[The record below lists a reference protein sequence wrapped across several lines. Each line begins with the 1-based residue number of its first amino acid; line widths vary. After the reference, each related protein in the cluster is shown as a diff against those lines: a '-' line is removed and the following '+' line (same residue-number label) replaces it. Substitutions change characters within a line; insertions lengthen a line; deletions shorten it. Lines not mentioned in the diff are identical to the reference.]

1 MVENANIGWYQNT
14 SPSYKNEHW
23 RVEQKYG
30 ERLPD
35 ADWYRW
41 RDERVLQEIYRY
53 GSYIEYWMENG
64 LRCDPISYNTINQEL
79 WEVLTHPKPAKR
91 VEEVHI
97 CHKMS
102 SPTNPAID
110 MVVAPEEVKVYVD
123 HGDFLSICAEAKE
136 TGWWSM
142 APPSYMAVCDPL
154 CKTITNSCR

>member
-53 GSYIEYWMENG
+53 GNYIEYWMENG

-136 TGWWSM
+136 TG
-142 APPSYMAVCDPL
+142 
-154 CKTITNSCR
+154 